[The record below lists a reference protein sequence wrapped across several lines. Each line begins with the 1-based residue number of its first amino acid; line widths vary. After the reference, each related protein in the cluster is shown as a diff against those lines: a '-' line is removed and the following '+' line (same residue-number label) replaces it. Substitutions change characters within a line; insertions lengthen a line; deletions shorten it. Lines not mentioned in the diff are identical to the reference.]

1 MTGAGAG
8 LVGGASL
15 LPWVTGTSSD
25 GRAGTTSKFDAW
37 KKVGGQAVNNVH
49 VWTGVGPHSLLLG
62 IPLVVAAALMLILGR
77 AARARPG

>member
-1 MTGAGAG
+1 MLGAG

-15 LPWVTGTSSD
+15 LPWVTGNASD
-25 GRAGTTSKFDAW
+25 GPAQHLKFDAW

-62 IPLVVAAALMLILGR
+62 HSAGGR
-77 AARARPG
+77 GRC